1 MSLAVTKCRE
11 LVIMNSAKEGSC
23 LKEFLGQVRET
34 LETQTTAKTH
44 QYNFDFAQGL
54 PGAGRYQWLA
64 SDTTLDR
71 DGRDTADAQHV
82 PEKLRNSGQQDAQK
96 PCDSSYNTQP

>member
-11 LVIMNSAKEGSC
+11 VVIMNSVEKVGC

-54 PGAGRYQWLA
+54 PGVGRYQWQA
-64 SDTTLDR
+64 SDRTLDR
-71 DGRDTADAQHV
+71 DGRDTADVQHV
-82 PEKLRNSGQQDAQK
+82 PEKLRSTEQQDVQK

>member
-11 LVIMNSAKEGSC
+11 VVIMNSVKQVGC

-34 LETQTTAKTH
+34 LEMQTTAKTH

-54 PGAGRYQWLA
+54 PGVGRYQWLGP
-64 SDTTLDR
+64 DTTLDR
-71 DGRDTADAQHV
+71 DGRDTADTQHV
-82 PEKLRNSGQQDAQK
+82 PEKLRNAEQQEEQK